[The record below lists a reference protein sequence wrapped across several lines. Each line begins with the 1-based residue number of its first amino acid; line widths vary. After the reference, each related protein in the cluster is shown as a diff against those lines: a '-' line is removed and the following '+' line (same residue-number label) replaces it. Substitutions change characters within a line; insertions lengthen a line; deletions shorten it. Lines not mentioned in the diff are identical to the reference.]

1 MPSHTI
7 TIRMGATGKTCSAP
21 LHSLGT
27 VNFTSTPKWL
37 LHELSNKV
45 AEAVGIK
52 GPKAAPLKRKG
63 FRKSPKRRKNG
74 SFRNPEDCNAAR

>member
-7 TIRMGATGKTCSAP
+7 TIRMGAAGKTCCAP

-37 LHELSNKV
+37 LHDLSNAV
-45 AEAVGIK
+45 AEVAGIK

-74 SFRNPEDCNAAR
+74 LFGKSESYNPTR